1 MAIYVW
7 EAETRTGEVR
17 KGEIE
22 AANESSVRGQLR
34 RQGLKPVRVKAKPK
48 DILESIPIFK
58 TKVKDKSVVIFAR
71 QFSTM
76 ISAGLPLIQ
85 CLEILAAQEDNK
97 TFKKVIKSIK
107 DDIEG
112 GATLTDAL
120 KKHPKVFDDLFI
132 NMVAAGEAGGILDT
146 ILNRLAAYMEKMMK
160 LKSKVKG
167 AMVYPATIVLI
178 SFGVITMLLIK
189 VVPVFQKLFSGM
201 GQDLP
206 MATQLLIDLSDF
218 VSKSFIYIIATIVV
232 GIVVF
237 VRYYRTEVGRMT
249 VDRFVLRAP
258 VFGPLMR
265 KVAISKFTRTLST
278 MMNSGVPILDGLEIV
293 SKTAGN
299 KVVEKALMETRKNI
313 REGKTI
319 AEPLQETKVF
329 PPMVVQMIAVGEA
342 TGALDSMLSKIA
354 DFYEDEVDA
363 AVSAMTSLLEPI
375 MMVFLGGV
383 VGGMI
388 VAMYLPIFQI
398 GALVGH

>member
-85 CLEILAAQEDNK
+85 CLEILATQEDNK

-167 AMVYPATIVLI
+167 AMVYPATIVFI
-178 SFGVITMLLIK
+178 SFAVITMLLIK

-201 GQDLP
+201 GQELP

-249 VDRFVLRAP
+249 IDRFVLRAP

>member
-22 AANESSVRGQLR
+22 ALNESAVRGQLR

-85 CLEILAAQEDNK
+85 CLEILATQEDNK

-218 VSKSFIYIIATIVV
+218 VTKSFIYIIATIVV

>member
-22 AANESSVRGQLR
+22 AVNESAVRGQLR

-58 TKVKDKSVVIFAR
+58 GKVKDKSVVIFAR

-85 CLEILAAQEDNK
+85 CLEILATQEANK
-97 TFKKVIKSIK
+97 TFKNVIKSIK

-146 ILNRLAAYMEKMMK
+146 ILNRLAAYMEKMLK

-167 AMVYPATIVLI
+167 AMIYPATIVLI

-206 MATQLLIDLSDF
+206 FATQLLIDLSDF
-218 VSKSFIYIIATIVV
+218 VSKSFIYIIASIVV
-232 GIVVF
+232 GIVIF

-249 VDRFVLRAP
+249 VDRLVLRSP
-258 VFGPLMR
+258 IFGPLMR

-299 KVVEKALMETRKNI
+299 KVVEKALMETRRNI

>member
-167 AMVYPATIVLI
+167 AMIYPATIVLI

-249 VDRFVLRAP
+249 VDRFILRAP

>member
-7 EAETRTGEVR
+7 EAETRNGEVR

-22 AANESSVRGQLR
+22 ALNESAVRGQLR

-58 TKVKDKSVVIFAR
+58 GKVKDKSVVIFAR

-85 CLEILAAQEDNK
+85 CLEILATQEGNN

-120 KKHPKVFDDLFI
+120 KKHPKVFDELFV

-146 ILNRLAAYMEKMMK
+146 ILNRLAAYMEKMLK

-178 SFGVITMLLIK
+178 SFGVITMLLLK

-206 MATQLLIDLSDF
+206 FATQLLIDLSDF
-218 VSKSFIYIIATIVV
+218 VSRSFIYIIASIVIGV
-232 GIVVF
+232 VVF
-237 VRYYRTEVGRMT
+237 IHYYRTESGRMT
-249 VDRFVLRAP
+249 VDRFVLRSP
-258 VFGPLMR
+258 IFGPLMR

-278 MMNSGVPILDGLEIV
+278 MMSSGVPILDGLEIV

-299 KVVEKALMETRKNI
+299 RVVEKALLETRKNI

-354 DFYEDEVDA
+354 DFYEDEVDQ

-375 MMVFLGGV
+375 MMVFLGGI

>member
-22 AANESSVRGQLR
+22 ALNESAVRGQLR

-85 CLEILAAQEDNK
+85 CLEILATQEDNK

-167 AMVYPATIVLI
+167 AMIYPATIVLI

>member
-7 EAETRTGEVR
+7 EAETRNGEVR

-22 AANESSVRGQLR
+22 ALNESAVRGQLR

-58 TKVKDKSVVIFAR
+58 TRVKDKSVVIFAR

-85 CLEILAAQEDNK
+85 CLEILATQEDNK

-120 KKHPKVFDDLFI
+120 KKHPKVFDELFV

-178 SFGVITMLLIK
+178 SFLVITMLLIK

-218 VSKSFIYIIATIVV
+218 VTKSFIYIIASIVI

-237 VRYYRTEVGRMT
+237 IRYYRTEVGRMT

-258 VFGPLMR
+258 IFGPLMR

-354 DFYEDEVDA
+354 DFYEDEVDQ

>member
-7 EAETRTGEVR
+7 EAETRNGEVR

-22 AANESSVRGQLR
+22 ALNESAVRGQLR

-58 TKVKDKSVVIFAR
+58 GKVKDKSVVIFAR

-85 CLEILAAQEDNK
+85 CLEILATQEGNN

-120 KKHPKVFDDLFI
+120 KKHPKVFDELFV

-146 ILNRLAAYMEKMMK
+146 ILNRLAAYMEKMLK

-178 SFGVITMLLIK
+178 SFGVITMLLLK

-206 MATQLLIDLSDF
+206 FATQLLIDLSDF
-218 VSKSFIYIIATIVV
+218 VSRSFIYIIASIVIGV
-232 GIVVF
+232 VVF
-237 VRYYRTEVGRMT
+237 IRYYRTESGRMT
-249 VDRFVLRAP
+249 VDRFVLRSP
-258 VFGPLMR
+258 IFGPLMR

-278 MMNSGVPILDGLEIV
+278 MMSSGVPILDGLEIV

-299 KVVEKALMETRKNI
+299 RVVEKALLETRKNI

-354 DFYEDEVDA
+354 DFYEDEVDQ

-375 MMVFLGGV
+375 MMVFLGGI

>member
-85 CLEILAAQEDNK
+85 CLEILATQEDNK

-218 VSKSFIYIIATIVV
+218 VTKSFIYIIATIVV

>member
-22 AANESSVRGQLR
+22 ALNESAVRGQLR

-85 CLEILAAQEDNK
+85 CLEILATQEDNK

-167 AMVYPATIVLI
+167 AMIYPATIVLI

-249 VDRFVLRAP
+249 VDRFILRAP